1 MICIGV
7 EAVDDRLIESDERVT
22 VTTDPR
28 NSFDSVS
35 QDRTIIAIMD
45 NDGMRAK

>member
-1 MICIGV
+1 MVCIGI
-7 EAVDDRLIESDERVT
+7 EAVDDRLIEDDENVT

-28 NSFDSVS
+28 DSFDSVS
-35 QDRTIIAIMD
+35 PGRTIIAIMD